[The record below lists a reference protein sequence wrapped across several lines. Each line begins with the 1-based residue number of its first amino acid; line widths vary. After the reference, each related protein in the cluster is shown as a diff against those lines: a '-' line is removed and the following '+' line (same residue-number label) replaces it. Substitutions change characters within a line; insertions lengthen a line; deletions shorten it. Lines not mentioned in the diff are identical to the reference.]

1 MRLLFQYVLMLFVFS
16 CSDSELVSM
25 KQISNGAQLYKSHC
39 ANCHQDNG
47 SGLAKLIPP
56 LQHAD
61 YLTKNAQLLPCL
73 IKNGYKGIMKVNGI
87 EYNMEMPAAKGLTDE
102 EIADICLYVLQKFPE
117 KPIQLAD
124 SVIYNQL
131 QNCE

>member
-1 MRLLFQYVLMLFVFS
+1 MLVFLFS

-61 YLTKNAQLLPCL
+61 YLSKNAKQLPCL
-73 IKNGYKGIMKVNGI
+73 IKNGYKGIMNVNGI
-87 EYNMEMPAAKGLTDE
+87 AYNMEMPAARGITDK

-124 SVIYNQL
+124 SVIDNQL